1 MDIDLVVDV
10 LTDGK
15 RTKANV
21 ARIRGIL
28 DNWTVAELIYQIRE
42 HKPVPLS
49 EKESARLVRA
59 FDLKVSETK
68 QAFNAN
74 MPASIADYCADLRG
88 LAFEVLRVIALDSKC
103 SVAWH
108 WDFTGTAD
116 ELRAQPVQ
124 VFRNLVKRDI
134 IRFVLVH
141 NHPSGGLCPSP
152 EDVQF
157 TRLIIDGGKILKIDL
172 LDHVIVSRNGW
183 YSLRREG
190 DVSFN

>member
-15 RTKANV
+15 RTKAST

-28 DNWTVAELIYQIRE
+28 ENWTVAELIYQIRE

-68 QAFNAN
+68 QGFKAD
-74 MPASIADYCADLRG
+74 MPASIAEYCADLRG

-103 SVAWH
+103 NVAWH

-116 ELRAQPVQ
+116 ALQAQPVQ
-124 VFRNLVKRDI
+124 IFRNLVKRDTV
-134 IRFVLVH
+134 RFVLVH
-141 NHPSGGLCPSP
+141 NHPSGGLRPST
-152 EDVQF
+152 EDLNF
-157 TRLIIDGGKILKIDL
+157 TRVIIDGGKVLQIEL
-172 LDHVIVSRNGW
+172 LDHVIVSGNGW